1 MPKSEVS
8 HLLSEIILVLL
19 LCSQYCNALSGR
31 IVGGKV
37 CTNEKHEFTVAL
49 ADKSFSV
56 KCGGSLLE
64 SRWVMCTWNAGK
76 DACRGDSGGPLTCNG
91 ILYGV
96 VSFGIKCATRYPGV
110 YTRVD
115 NYLDFIDKQRTSYRG
130 GSVVSQAVNA
140 IIILLCVLTA
150 AHCTLG
156 NMVVAGISIQILD
169 SLEHVHVRSINYT
182 RPHPLFGTDGM
193 NYDIQLI
200 RLDDPI
206 PESEN
211 VRYVQLPSKHY
222 EDLDLGETCASPMIL
237 GWGIMA
243 NASCRPKPLKL
254 SCVLPPL
261 VPLELCQKKYN
272 DKSIIKS
279 MCTATKDQEQ
289 TCMLDS
295 GSPLMCG
302 DVQFGIVSWG
312 VGNHPMVYTRVDE
325 HLDFISQATGLDMN
339 LGAEGL
345 ASGVEPHHLPFI
357 NVAIMFMFMIQL
369 NKWEF

>member
-1 MPKSEVS
+1 MVY
-8 HLLSEIILVLL
+8 LL
-19 LCSQYCNALSGR
+19 
-31 IVGGKV
+31 
-37 CTNEKHEFTVAL
+37 
-49 ADKSFSV
+49 
-56 KCGGSLLE
+56 
-64 SRWVMCTWNAGK
+64 
-76 DACRGDSGGPLTCNG
+76 
-91 ILYGV
+91 
-96 VSFGIKCATRYPGV
+96 
-110 YTRVD
+110 
-115 NYLDFIDKQRTSYRG
+115 
-130 GSVVSQAVNA
+130 
-140 IIILLCVLTA
+140 ILLCVLYCHGSSIEILIEKHTRQLCLEEQYHIVGICSEDSYHLVCAGTLINQDWVLTA

>member
-64 SRWVMCTWNAGK
+64 SRWV
-76 DACRGDSGGPLTCNG
+76 
-91 ILYGV
+91 
-96 VSFGIKCATRYPGV
+96 
-110 YTRVD
+110 
-115 NYLDFIDKQRTSYRG
+115 
-130 GSVVSQAVNA
+130 
-140 IIILLCVLTA
+140 LTA
-150 AHCTLG
+150 AHCCGAL
-156 NMVVAGISIQILD
+156 VGI
-169 SLEHVHVRSINYT
+169 
-182 RPHPLFGTDGM
+182 
-193 NYDIQLI
+193 
-200 RLDDPI
+200 
-206 PESEN
+206 
-211 VRYVQLPSKHY
+211 RYVLAGLSTNPLSKYISNSVTVTTIDRCITHSDY
-222 EDLDLGETCASPMIL
+222 KQEDLENDIALLRLNKDVSETATISYVELPTSKLHGDIHRWCTQALVL
-237 GWGIMA
+237 GWGWLDYHTRE
-243 NASCRPKPLKL
+243 RPSRLQ
-254 SCVLPPL
+254 CVTLDVIATDQCLMQYHSSRNP
-261 VPLELCQKKYN
+261 
-272 DKSIIKS
+272 DTS